1 MKRFKRS
8 LDQGA
13 FERLV
18 EDYASGAA
26 AVSNQILGDRAL
38 AEDAV
43 QEAFIRVIRKRRQ
56 YVVSSPFGR
65 WFYAILRNVC
75 IDMLRR
81 RNRDVMLTRQLGSEI
96 ANSAAE
102 ESQSDELALLE
113 MLGPGE
119 RHVLELRVV
128 HSMSFKEVAFALD
141 ISEEAAKKRA
151 QRGLRRL
158 RQKLTGSGSF
168 ERRAV

>member
-1 MKRFKRS
+1 MKRFKKS

-13 FERLV
+13 FEQLV
-18 EDYASGAA
+18 EDYAASAA

-43 QEAFIRVIRKRRQ
+43 QEAFIRVIRNRRQ
-56 YVVSSPFGR
+56 YVVSSPFAR
-65 WFYAILRNVC
+65 WFYTILRNVC
-75 IDMLRR
+75 IDMLRKR
-81 RNRDVMLTRQLGSEI
+81 HRDVMLTRRFGNEI
-96 ANSAAE
+96 ANSAAD
-102 ESQSDELALLE
+102 ESGSEGLGLLE

-128 HSMSFKEVAFALD
+128 HSMSFKEVALALD

-151 QRGLRRL
+151 QRGLGKL
-158 RQKLTGSGSF
+158 RQKLTGSGSG

>member
-8 LDQGA
+8 LDQGV
-13 FERLV
+13 FEQLV
-18 EDYASGAA
+18 EDYAAGAA

-56 YVVSSPFGR
+56 YVASSPFAR
-65 WFYAILRNVC
+65 WFYTILRNVC

-81 RNRDVMLTRQLGSEI
+81 RDRNMALTRRFGDEI
-96 ANSAAE
+96 AKSGAIK
-102 ESQSDELALLE
+102 SHSGDLALLE
-113 MLGPGE
+113 MLAPLE

-128 HSMSFKEVAFALD
+128 HSMSFKEVASALD
-141 ISEEAAKKRA
+141 ISEEAAKKRG
-151 QRGLRRL
+151 QRGLRKL
-158 RQKLTGSGSF
+158 RQKLMGSGSG